1 MTEVPFSE
9 RQPPIQR
16 PIFAPFTSETTQ
28 TRILVALLDLSE
40 AMNRTKE
47 SLERIESKLSSF
59 EQRLSQLQS
68 LGSLE
73 QTPSTPPQFTWY
85 SGRQYIYYP
94 PPKRTVISDQLDYIY
109 RNYFFQGS
117 LSERLVRDVGR
128 IAIYS
133 KVGVPL
139 ARLGFVG
146 SSIAAVVIPLLT
158 GLAFLSVPFLVATG
172 FCLYSYS
179 FFLKELKPLSLPKE
193 RRQSVVK
200 SPTRSELGLSRL
212 EKESAHR

>member
-28 TRILVALLDLSE
+28 TRMLLTLLDLSE

-47 SLERIESKLSSF
+47 SLERIESKLTSL

-68 LGSLE
+68 SA
-73 QTPSTPPQFTWY
+73 PPQFTWY
-85 SGRQYIYYP
+85 RGSPYVYQP
-94 PPKRTVISDQLDYIY
+94 PPSKRTVIPDLWNYIY
-109 RNYFFQGS
+109 RNYFLDVS
-117 LSERLVRDVGR
+117 LSERLVRDAGR

-146 SSIAAVVIPLLT
+146 SSIAAVLIPLLT
-158 GLAFLSVPFLVATG
+158 GLVLLSVPFLVAAG

-179 FFLKELKPLSLPKE
+179 FFLRELKPLSLPKE
-193 RRQSVVK
+193 SKQSAVK
-200 SPTRSELGLSRL
+200 SPAKSELGLLRL